1 MRAIKELNAF
11 QRDMK
16 RVRANP
22 RHRDV
27 YELLSIALVHLCGD
41 VPLPERYKDHPL
53 SGEWRGSRD
62 CHLTFDLVLIYRKPG
77 PNLLEL
83 VRIGSHG
90 ELFRK

>member
-11 QRDMK
+11 KRDMK

-22 RHRDV
+22 NHRGV
-27 YELLSIALVHLCGD
+27 YELLSIALVHLSRD

-62 CHLTFDLVLIYRKPG
+62 CHLKPDLVLIYRKPG
-77 PNLLEL
+77 PDFLEL
-83 VRIGSHG
+83 VRIGSHS